1 MKFNLTNIAFYL
13 SIGFFLSCNATQN
26 NKQEEIQ
33 IPIVNHS
40 FGNSHEVLPQ
50 SLHLD
55 LNADFEKQIIQ
66 GFAEWDIKP
75 NELAKQVIFDTK
87 ELKIEKVSVDGE
99 EVEFKKGKEL
109 EIFGA
114 PLLIPIDKNTKKVRI
129 YYETSPHAE
138 ALQWLS
144 KEQTGGKPLLFSQ
157 SQAIL
162 ARTWVPCMDMPSL
175 RFTYTAKISCPN
187 DLLPLMSAT
196 NPKTKSLNSVYEFEM
211 QQPIPSYL
219 LALTIGDYEF
229 KELGT
234 NCGVYATPGKLQE
247 AANEFVDLPKM
258 IQAAEKLYGPYQWGR
273 YDIVVMPAAFPF
285 GGMENPRLTFA
296 TPTIVTG
303 DKSLVSLIAHELA
316 HSWSGNLVTNHTWS
330 DFWLNEG
337 FTVYFEDRIMEEI
350 YGRDYADM
358 MAKLSFGDLQNTV
371 VKMMQTPK
379 ENDTKLFLNLE
390 NRNPDDGVSDIAYE
404 KGRFF
409 LLLIEKTVG
418 RERFDAFLKSYFQ
431 KYAFKTITTEE
442 FKSYLYDNLF
452 QNPAEVVPLEINNW
466 IYETGLPSN
475 CPIILS
481 VELLKL
487 DSLITKIKEGY
498 KITKEETKDWT
509 THHYLYFIRN
519 INKQS
524 TSIQEIDSVFGF
536 SQWKNAEILCE
547 WYKWCIEANYE
558 KSKPYIKTYL
568 ANVGRRKFVLPLFEK
583 MTENT
588 NKNWKIFAKD
598 IFKEIGK
605 SYHSVTYQ
613 SVTKVLENGNS

>member
-13 SIGFFLSCNATQN
+13 SIGFFLSCNLSQN
-26 NKQEEIQ
+26 SKHEEIQ

-40 FGNSHEVLPQ
+40 YGNSHEVVPQ
-50 SLHLD
+50 SLYLE
-55 LNADFEKQIIQ
+55 LNADFDKQILD

-75 NELAKQVIFDTK
+75 NELASQVIFDSK
-87 ELKIEKVSVDGE
+87 ELNIEKVSVDGE
-99 EVEFKKGKEL
+99 EVEFKIGKEL

-114 PLLIPIDKNTKKVRI
+114 PLIIPIDNNSKKVRI
-129 YYETSPHAE
+129 YYKTSPHAE

-144 KEQTGGKPLLFSQ
+144 REQTGGKPLLFSQ

-175 RFTYTAKISCPN
+175 RFTYSAKITCPK

-196 NPKTKSLNSVYEFEM
+196 NPQTKKENSVYEFEM

-229 KELGT
+229 KELGL
-234 NCGVYATPGKLQE
+234 NCGVYAMPNKLEE

-273 YDIVVMPAAFPF
+273 YDIVVLPAAFPF

-296 TPTIVTG
+296 TPTIITG
-303 DKSLVSLIAHELA
+303 DKSLVSLVAHELA

-371 VKMMQTPK
+371 NKMMQSN
-379 ENDTKLFLNLE
+379 EANDTKLFLNLE

-409 LLLIEKTVG
+409 LLLIERTVG
-418 RERFDAFLKSYFQ
+418 RERFDAFLKSYFH

-442 FKSYLYDNLF
+442 FKSYLYDILF
-452 QNPAEVVPLEINNW
+452 QNPTEVVPLEINKW

-481 VELLKL
+481 VELQKL
-487 DSLITKIKEGY
+487 DSLITKINQGY
-498 KITKEETKDWT
+498 KITKEETKEWT

-519 INKQS
+519 LNKQS
-524 TSIQEIDSVFGF
+524 TSIHEIDNIFGF
-536 SQWKNAEILCE
+536 TEWKNSEILCE
-547 WYKWCIEANYE
+547 WYKWCIQANYE
-558 KSKPYIKTYL
+558 ISKPYIKAYL
-568 ANVGRRKFVLPLFEK
+568 ENVGRRKFVLPLFEK
-583 MTENT
+583 MIEND
-588 NKNWKIFAKD
+588 NKHWRKFAED
-598 IFKEIGK
+598 IFNETGK

-613 SVTKVLENGNS
+613 SVAKVLQNGNS